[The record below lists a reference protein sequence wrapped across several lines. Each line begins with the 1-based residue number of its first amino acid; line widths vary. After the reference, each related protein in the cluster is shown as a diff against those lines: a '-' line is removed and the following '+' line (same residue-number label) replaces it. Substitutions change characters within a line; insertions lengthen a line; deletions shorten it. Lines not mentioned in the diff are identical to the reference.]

1 MLSSEAAPD
10 AVTLCPGNKTFFTIS
25 QEVLE
30 GFPIALLFEPS

>member
-25 QEVLE
+25 QSGGL
-30 GFPIALLFEPS
+30 GGLLHCPPV